1 VSASWGETAD
11 RKGLTQKI
19 NRILDSLRALP
30 GVEGTATSAELPG
43 VPVQFQTELNVKEG
57 RAASEAK
64 IIVESRF
71 VSPGYFST
79 MHIPLLSGDLCRE
92 DPGNLQILVNRS
104 FANSYDAKSNWI
116 GNHLQIPGNSFVG
129 AGEIRGI
136 VADARESGM
145 NREPSPTVYW
155 CVTAPGPDPHYLM
168 RTGTEPMAMAET
180 VRQKIHE
187 LEPGRSVFE
196 IMPLEE
202 HLDAAFAENRL
213 RTILLS
219 FFASTAV
226 ALACVGLYGTLSYT
240 VNLRWREVGLRLV
253 LGALRGQI
261 LKQFLWQGLG
271 VSLLGC
277 AAGWGLAVASRS
289 LLSGMLYGV
298 TSSDVTTL
306 SGVVLLVLVV
316 AAIAS
321 LVPAVRA
328 ARVEPM
334 TVLRDE

>member
-1 VSASWGETAD
+1 
-11 RKGLTQKI
+11 
-19 NRILDSLRALP
+19 
-30 GVEGTATSAELPG
+30 
-43 VPVQFQTELNVKEG
+43 
-57 RAASEAK
+57 
-64 IIVESRF
+64 
-71 VSPGYFST
+71 
-79 MHIPLLSGDLCRE
+79 
-92 DPGNLQILVNRS
+92 
-104 FANSYDAKSNWI
+104 
-116 GNHLQIPGNSFVG
+116 
-129 AGEIRGI
+129 
-136 VADARESGM
+136 
-145 NREPSPTVYW
+145 
-155 CVTAPGPDPHYLM
+155 
-168 RTGTEPMAMAET
+168 
-180 VRQKIHE
+180 
-187 LEPGRSVFE
+187 
-196 IMPLEE
+196 MPLEE

-213 RTILLS
+213 RTVLLS
-219 FFASTAV
+219 FFAGTAV

-240 VNLRWREVGLRLV
+240 VNLRRREVGLRLA